1 MAEFDHKDVCC
12 HTGQNIIHN
21 QIKNHC
27 SLIGRCFTCE
37 VEAQLLILFIRTVEL
52 Q

>member
-27 SLIGRCFTCE
+27 SLIGSCLTC
-37 VEAQLLILFIRTVEL
+37 AKALAILFIRTVEL